1 MINGYLR
8 CCALACWVLLASCG
22 TETETG
28 AQTSTSANAN
38 DGAEKT
44 VGVERAAASI
54 DAPAGVA
61 PIIDDSAV
69 AVLKEMT
76 GTLAGL
82 AEFAVT
88 LETGFDVLQPNGQK
102 VEFGSRRS
110 ASIRRP
116 DKARFAY
123 QQRSGIVGEIVLDGS
138 EIWAYEKNQ
147 NVYASIPQ
155 EGDLDASLDFIVNEL
170 GIPVPISDFLAED
183 PSVALAEGVL
193 EAQNLGPSTID
204 NQPSQHIA
212 LRKAGV
218 DYQIWIADANQLPVR
233 LVITYIDEPGQPQF
247 WVQFLEWVTTV
258 SSDDAVFEFSPPE
271 DAERIRF
278 ATFDS
283 SVAEEETP

>member
-61 PIIDDSAV
+61 PVIDDSAV

-88 LETGFDVLQPNGQK
+88 
-102 VEFGSRRS
+102 
-110 ASIRRP
+110 
-116 DKARFAY
+116 
-123 QQRSGIVGEIVLDGS
+123 
-138 EIWAYEKNQ
+138 
-147 NVYASIPQ
+147 
-155 EGDLDASLDFIVNEL
+155 
-170 GIPVPISDFLAED
+170 
-183 PSVALAEGVL
+183 
-193 EAQNLGPSTID
+193 
-204 NQPSQHIA
+204 
-212 LRKAGV
+212 
-218 DYQIWIADANQLPVR
+218 
-233 LVITYIDEPGQPQF
+233 
-247 WVQFLEWVTTV
+247 
-258 SSDDAVFEFSPPE
+258 
-271 DAERIRF
+271 
-278 ATFDS
+278 
-283 SVAEEETP
+283 